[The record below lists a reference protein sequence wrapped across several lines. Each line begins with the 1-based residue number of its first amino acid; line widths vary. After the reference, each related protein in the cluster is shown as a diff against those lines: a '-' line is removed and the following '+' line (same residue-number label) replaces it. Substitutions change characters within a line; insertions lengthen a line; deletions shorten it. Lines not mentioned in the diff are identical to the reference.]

1 MMYLADHALLFI
13 AVRAL
18 FCVLRVAKLFRRWG
32 SRIPSEISVNS
43 PGINDTDVVVWPS
56 PRGMT
61 RINPSSN
68 KIQSHKNGDEKAHS
82 WLLTARNLAIVV
94 GHIHIISLSV
104 IPLFE
109 GLTSIQGFGTID
121 REGLIDVGT
130 DEDHTVILI
139 VLFVLVL

>member
-56 PRGMT
+56 PRRSCLM
-61 RINPSSN
+61 
-68 KIQSHKNGDEKAHS
+68 HKFVHEKAHS